1 MRWSLLLALIGCLG
15 VLAAP
20 ASAADPPGGNGWN
33 ATAAGYRGQNGA
45 RYEYTCPKYGAKGG
59 VWGTDV
65 YTDDSSVCT
74 AGVHTGQ
81 ITLAGGGTVTIEI
94 RPGESSYSGTAR
106 HRVTSSSYPAWSGSF
121 VVVGAV
127 AQPVGV
133 APGGNAWTSNAGS
146 YRNWVGA
153 QYTYDCPPKG
163 RAGPL
168 WGTNVYTDDSSV
180 CTAGVHSGVITL
192 DKGGDVTIEM
202 RDGLASYR
210 GTTRRG
216 IKSSGYGP
224 WPGAF
229 VVVGGLEGP
238 DTFEAFATGRVLV
251 NGQPFTE
258 GTVRYGSTV
267 DVTGGTL
274 QMTAPAVGSVLV
286 NGDGADPAAFVLKKI
301 PEKLGRRKVTRAE
314 LALAG
319 GDFGSCSLASLAAG
333 KSNETV
339 RALWA
344 KGSGRF
350 RTKGRY
356 SSATVRGTNWLT
368 SDRCDGTF
376 TQVKQG
382 SVAVRDVRRKKT
394 VVVKAGRSY
403 LAKAP

>member
-1 MRWSLLLALIGCLG
+1 MLALVGCLG
-15 VLAAP
+15 VLAPP
-20 ASAADPPGGNGWN
+20 ASAADPHGGDGWN
-33 ATAAGYRGQNGA
+33 ATAAAYRGQNGA
-45 RYEYTCPKYGAKGG
+45 RYEYTCPKYGAKYGI
-59 VWGTDV
+59 WGTDV
-65 YTDDSSVCT
+65 YTDDTSVCT
-74 AGVHTGQ
+74 AAVHTGQ

-94 RPGESSYSGTAR
+94 RPGEASYTGTTR
-106 HRVTSSSYPAWSGSF
+106 NRVTSNSYPAWSGSF

-127 AQPVGV
+127 AQPAGI
-133 APGGNAWTSNAGS
+133 AQGGNAWSANAGA

-153 QYTYDCPPKG
+153 QYKYDCPPKG
-163 RAGPL
+163 TAGTV
-168 WGTNVYTDDSSV
+168 WGTNLYTDDSSV

-192 DKGGDVTIEM
+192 EKGGDVTIEM
-202 RDGLASYR
+202 RDGGASYR

-216 IKSSGYGP
+216 ITSRSYGA

-238 DTFEAFATGRVLV
+238 DTFEAFATGTVLV

-274 QMTAPAVGSVLV
+274 QMTAPAVGSVLL
-286 NGDGADPAAFVLKKI
+286 NGDGTDLARFVLKKI
-301 PEKLGRRKVTRAE
+301 SEKVGKRKVTRAE

-319 GDFGSCSLASLAAG
+319 GDFGSCSLAAAAAG
-333 KSNETV
+333 SSNKTV

-350 RTKGRY
+350 RTKGRF

-368 SDRCDGTF
+368 ADRCDGTF
-376 TQVKQG
+376 TQVTQG
-382 SVAVRDVRRKKT
+382 SVAVRDVRLKKT